1 MEKMKVEVVEVG
13 PRDGFQME
21 PEFIPTDEKVRYIER
36 LARCGF
42 PAMEVVSF
50 IGPRAIPQMA
60 DAEAVLERLDPSLG
74 TVFRGLVPNE
84 RGADRAARAGVGEM
98 VPIVSASESH
108 NRANLNRTIDQTVS
122 GLEAIVA
129 IAASASIPVHG
140 GIATAFGC
148 PFEGEVAPERVLGI
162 GQAMWDMGIRAVTL
176 GDTTGMATPKAVA
189 AVCVAFSAAC
199 PEMRLSLHFHN
210 TRGIGLVNVATALR
224 LGIRSFE
231 SSVGGLGG
239 CPFAPKATGNIC
251 TEDLINL
258 LNEMDVETGISLDPL
273 IEVACD
279 LERRLDRGL
288 PGQVMKSGPR
298 LSLHPLASV
307 QVARA

>member
-1 MEKMKVEVVEVG
+1 
-13 PRDGFQME
+13 
-21 PEFIPTDEKVRYIER
+21 
-36 LARCGF
+36 
-42 PAMEVVSF
+42 
-50 IGPRAIPQMA
+50 
-60 DAEAVLERLDPSLG
+60 
-74 TVFRGLVPNE
+74 
-84 RGADRAARAGVGEM
+84 
-98 VPIVSASESH
+98 
-108 NRANLNRTIDQTVS
+108 
-122 GLEAIVA
+122 
-129 IAASASIPVHG
+129 
-140 GIATAFGC
+140 
-148 PFEGEVAPERVLGI
+148 
-162 GQAMWDMGIRAVTL
+162 
-176 GDTTGMATPKAVA
+176 
-189 AVCVAFSAAC
+189 
-199 PEMRLSLHFHN
+199 LSLHFHN